1 MHPAL
6 AEVIASEHA
15 RRMDAY
21 ARTYHLRHADRVRRQ
36 RRVRA
41 IRLVGARILLGLAAR
56 LDPGVRT
63 RRGLRPA
70 ADR

>member
-6 AEVIASEHA
+6 ADVVAREHA
-15 RRMDAY
+15 RRMDEY
-21 ARTYHLRHADRVRRQ
+21 ARTYHLRHQERVRRQ

-41 IRLVGARILLGLAAR
+41 IRLGGARILLRLAAR

-63 RRGLRPA
+63 RGLRPA

>member
-6 AEVIASEHA
+6 AEVIARDHA
-15 RRMDAY
+15 QRMEDY
-21 ARTYHLRHADRVRRQ
+21 ARTYHLRHQDRVRRQ

-41 IRLVGARILLGLAAR
+41 LRLGGARVLLGLAAR

-63 RRGLRPA
+63 RGLHPA

>member
-6 AEVIASEHA
+6 ADVIAREHA
-15 RRMDAY
+15 RRMDEY
-21 ARTYHLRHADRVRRQ
+21 ARTYHLRHQERVRRQ

-41 IRLVGARILLGLAAR
+41 IRLGGARILLRLAAR

-63 RRGLRPA
+63 RNLRPA
-70 ADR
+70 VDR